1 MTMAHSI
8 EARVP
13 LLDHRLIE
21 FVQTIPASL
30 KLRGQETKYILK
42 KAVHGLIPEQII
54 NRPKHG
60 FDVPIR
66 KWLNGELRE
75 LLYDTL
81 TGKRARER
89 GLLNQ
94 REVLALLDEHRRNRR
109 DNARHLWGLLT
120 LELWHRA
127 FIDQQPAL
135 KFSGAKK
142 VRLDRLA
149 LATGRMTAG
158 CQVRV

>member
-1 MTMAHSI
+1 MYH
-8 EARVP
+8 
-13 LLDHRLIE
+13 
-21 FVQTIPASL
+21 
-30 KLRGQETKYILK
+30 
-42 KAVHGLIPEQII
+42 
-54 NRPKHG
+54 NR
-60 FDVPIR
+60 FNA
-66 KWLNGELRE
+66 LS
-75 LLYDTL
+75 L